1 MIRKLCN
8 SGDSAKLREVIG
20 IPSVADHIIKYNLF
34 KDLPFTKDPK
44 RFVGFKNIGLEYPR
58 NKLERDSLFKLD
70 SGVLSKIMQM
80 AGLIE
85 SDDIVIN
92 HLMEPIGENG
102 YSGQIMRVSGIE
114 LNNPDHFC
122 KVKSF
127 VIKTCFAP

>member
-1 MIRKLCN
+1 M
-8 SGDSAKLREVIG
+8 
-20 IPSVADHIIKYNLF
+20 
-34 KDLPFTKDPK
+34 
-44 RFVGFKNIGLEYPR
+44 GFKNIGLEYPR

-127 VIKTCFAP
+127 VIKTCF